1 MSNKQFGNQ
10 NPEDNVFGSSVL
22 KQTAAKKAE
31 ADKRN
36 KSYTSSFKN
45 EFRIERWSHADCFD
59 RLPTIANLLYV
70 PAAVVGMEDQLSTG
84 DVDYS
89 LMPRLLFQRM
99 QEIGEFRE
107 FLEDLLDQTYL
118 IGKDTPVNFEESFE
132 SPLEIIEVVVEVLRA
147 NFMMDLCAAM
157 LAATPSLMDAGALQ
171 ETLTKQ
177 SSPETSTEQ

>member
-1 MSNKQFGNQ
+1 MSNKQFGNKI
-10 NPEDNVFGSSVL
+10 PEDNVFANSIL
-22 KQTAAKKAE
+22 KQNEEKKAE

-36 KSYTSSFKN
+36 KNYTSSFKN

-59 RLPTIANLLYV
+59 RLPTVANLLYV
-70 PAAVVGMEDQLSTG
+70 PAAVIGMEDQLSTG

-89 LMPRLLFQRM
+89 LMPRLLFQRL

-118 IGKDTPVNFEESFE
+118 IGEDTPVHFEESFE
-132 SPLEIIEVVVEVLRA
+132 SPMEIIEVVVEVLRA

-177 SSPETSTEQ
+177 SIPETSTKQ